1 MILIDCV
8 YLNSLGGLNVLYTIL
23 NYLKKKGFEKRITLL
38 CDNRNK
44 FIANLHQEYKVV
56 VINKNEFARTFFY
69 LRNKKSFKTF
79 VFLSN
84 VPPPIKLN
92 SVFIY
97 FHNHAFL
104 HNINLKTYLKKKLIK
119 LYNKPN
125 YTWAFQTEN
134 KLDLIIKTFKI
145 NKSKILIA
153 PIFSKRKFNTTSKNK
168 NQFIYPATYNSHKNH
183 FILIIAFIEAAK
195 NTNKVIEL
203 ILTISKM
210 EFNNLNLNIEIPKN
224 LKINLKGTLSQ
235 DELFYNLSMSEF
247 MIFPSIYESFGLP
260 LIEGIYSKCKILT
273 SDLDYVN
280 QVILPSLVFD
290 PKNVDSIKSVILKA
304 INSKIK
310 EPKIK
315 VTPKTHFFVN
325 TILNEKN

>member
-23 NYLKKKGFEKRITLL
+23 NYLKGKGFEKRIELL

-44 FIANLHQEYKVV
+44 FIARLHQEYKVV
-56 VINKNEFARTFFY
+56 IINKNEFARTFFY
-69 LRNKKSFKTF
+69 LRNKKVYKTF

-97 FHNHAFL
+97 FHNHTFL
-104 HNINLKTYLKKKLIK
+104 HKNNLIIYIKKNLIK

-125 YTWAFQTEN
+125 YTWALQTEN
-134 KLDLIIKTFKI
+134 QLDLIIKTFKI
-145 NKSKILIA
+145 NKSKILIV
-153 PIFSKRKFNTTSKNK
+153 PIFSKRKIYTTSKNK

-183 FILIIAFIEAAK
+183 LTLIIAFVQAAK
-195 NTNKVIEL
+195 NTNKEINL
-203 ILTISKM
+203 ILTISKK
-210 EFNNLNLNIEIPKN
+210 EFEDLNLNIEIPKN

-260 LIEGIYSKCKILT
+260 LIEGIYSKCKILA

-290 PKNVDSIKSVILKA
+290 PKNVDSIESVILKA

-310 EPKIK
+310 ESKIK

-325 TILNEKN
+325 KILNEKN